1 MPVSEPS
8 EALSD
13 SDTGNSSHQEP
24 VQTEESIYGL
34 ETDPIDSKLDL
45 ARAYLDM
52 GDEAGARSVLAE
64 VIKEGSLSQ
73 QAEARALL
81 LRLEAS

>member
-1 MPVSEPS
+1 
-8 EALSD
+8 
-13 SDTGNSSHQEP
+13 
-24 VQTEESIYGL
+24 
-34 ETDPIDSKLDL
+34 
-45 ARAYLDM
+45 M

-73 QAEARALL
+73 QAEARTLL